1 MADEEKEVAVEQPQG
16 NNMLKILMGAVILI
30 VGVVGGLFAADFIAD
45 DKGTDA
51 TEAVGVEGST
61 EVATANTVDFEAVDT
76 VMFNVGHFDINLNDS
91 NNGSILQLEVFV
103 ECEPSVQTRLQSKHV
118 QISDAIVMF
127 TSEYTA
133 ESLSGME
140 GKMDLRDE
148 ILLRVNAIMKPQRV
162 ERVYFQK
169 FLIGQ

>member
-16 NNMLKILMGAVILI
+16 NSMLKILIGAVILI

-45 DKGTDA
+45 DKGTESAAAVGVDGA
-51 TEAVGVEGST
+51 TEAV
-61 EVATANTVDFEAVDT
+61 TAGPVNMESVDT
-76 VMFNVGHFDINLNDS
+76 TVVSVGDFNINLNDS

-103 ECEPSVQTRLQSKHV
+103 ECEPSATTRLESKKV

-148 ILLRVNAIMKPQRV
+148 ILLRINAIMKPQRV
-162 ERVYFQK
+162 ERVYFKK